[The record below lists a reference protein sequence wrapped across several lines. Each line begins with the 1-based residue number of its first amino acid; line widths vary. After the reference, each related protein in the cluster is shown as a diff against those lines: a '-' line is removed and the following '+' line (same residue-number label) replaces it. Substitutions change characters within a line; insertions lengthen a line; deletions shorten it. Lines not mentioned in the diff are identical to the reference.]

1 MQDVLDID
9 VSAIQQELQR
19 YTASFLL
26 EIIGATQTTFL
37 PEYATTKYA
46 SFTVTEGSYTLHVF
60 VQCSDV
66 VAPTDED
73 VNVRVQ
79 LFSKAA
85 QMDGVSRKGR
95 KPSMS
100 IESMP
105 KFLDFLQLS
114 QALETLHATYGTA
127 MYTIPAD
134 TYRITK

>member
-1 MQDVLDID
+1 MQDNLDID

-19 YTASFLL
+19 YTALFLL

-46 SFTVTEGSYTLHVF
+46 SFTVTEGDFTLHVF
-60 VQCSDV
+60 VQCGDV
-66 VAPTDED
+66 TVPTEDD

-79 LFSKAA
+79 LFSDVA

-95 KPSMS
+95 KPNMS
-100 IESMP
+100 LESMP
-105 KFLDFLQLS
+105 AFLPFLQMS
-114 QALETLHATYGTA
+114 QALETLHATYGNSP
-127 MYTIPAD
+127 YVIPAD